1 MQKLDVAIYLR
12 KSRADVE
19 EETKANES
27 GDEFDALAKH
37 RRELY
42 ALARKSKHNV
52 LDIFEEVVS
61 GESIAARPEMKK
73 LLQNVIES
81 KYEAVLVMDI
91 DRLGRGQKVDQ
102 GRIENAFRDTGTLIV
117 TPSSIYDLTQEEGE
131 FNVEVKTFLANMEYR
146 SIKKRL
152 QRGLIQAAKQGK
164 HIGGQAPFGYKTDE
178 ESKLVVD
185 PANAKVVRSIFKQAA
200 AGKGLR
206 TIRKRLAEKGIA
218 SPTGKELWGITT
230 IKRILTN
237 KKYAGI
243 MTYGARQ
250 HRKTEDGRYIEKSSR
265 DASKYFEVPGAHEA
279 IVPLETFEQAQAV
292 VSRRNPRVNMDK
304 ELIFPLAGVLI
315 CGKCGRRVRLSAPKD
330 SDERYL
336 YCGSSSCKQHG
347 SKESE
352 FNIVFRREI
361 TAHIERLASD
371 NIKRSKETIERER
384 RRDLKRADELNETLS
399 ELDERKERV
408 FDFFERGE
416 YDQETF
422 RERLDK
428 VQDEQRRG
436 NDELREIQA
445 RLAATPETFEERQD
459 VIDDIVRAL
468 EMMDAG
474 EDVESVNE
482 LFRSRLVSLVY
493 DRVKTTRNDVK
504 IDEIRLKIA
513 TP

>member
-1 MQKLDVAIYLR
+1 M
-12 KSRADVE
+12 
-19 EETKANES
+19 
-27 GDEFDALAKH
+27 
-37 RRELY
+37 
-42 ALARKSKHNV
+42 
-52 LDIFEEVVS
+52 
-61 GESIAARPEMKK
+61 
-73 LLQNVIES
+73 
-81 KYEAVLVMDI
+81 
-91 DRLGRGQKVDQ
+91 
-102 GRIENAFRDTGTLIV
+102 
-117 TPSSIYDLTQEEGE
+117 
-131 FNVEVKTFLANMEYR
+131 
-146 SIKKRL
+146 
-152 QRGLIQAAKQGK
+152 
-164 HIGGQAPFGYKTDE
+164 
-178 ESKLVVD
+178 
-185 PANAKVVRSIFKQAA
+185 
-200 AGKGLR
+200 
-206 TIRKRLAEKGIA
+206 
-218 SPTGKELWGITT
+218 
-230 IKRILTN
+230 
-237 KKYAGI
+237 
-243 MTYGARQ
+243 
-250 HRKTEDGRYIEKSSR
+250 
-265 DASKYFEVPGAHEA
+265 
-279 IVPLETFEQAQAV
+279 
-292 VSRRNPRVNMDK
+292 
-304 ELIFPLAGVLI
+304 
-315 CGKCGRRVRLSAPKD
+315 
-330 SDERYL
+330 
-336 YCGSSSCKQHG
+336 
-347 SKESE
+347 
-352 FNIVFRREI
+352 FRREI